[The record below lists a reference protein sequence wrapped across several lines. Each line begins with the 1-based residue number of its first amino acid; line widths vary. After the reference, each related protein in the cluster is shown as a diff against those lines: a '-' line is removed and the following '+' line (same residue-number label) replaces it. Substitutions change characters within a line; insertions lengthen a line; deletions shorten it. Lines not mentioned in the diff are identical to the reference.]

1 MKTLYPA
8 IGVLPAIN
16 TPFTEDDKI
25 DFDGLQKH
33 LDNAVNAG
41 VAGLLIPVVASEV
54 LRLTAQER
62 HDISVCAQEVVN
74 GRVPIF
80 GAATAPT
87 LEECLAFVREL
98 TAVGAGVMVK
108 IPYECP
114 EQYRSYVKAIAA
126 QDPACLMIQDY
137 DLLGPGVPVEL
148 LAELYDEIDCYNCL
162 KVETKLPGGKF
173 TKILT
178 ATEGRL
184 HVSGGWCITQYIEAL
199 DRGVHGMV
207 PTGMNEIFCKL
218 DKLYRS
224 GHRDKANRLFT
235 SVQPVIA
242 FANQQDILSLHF
254 YKRLLWKQG
263 FYKTPNIRT
272 PGLDFDKYYVRIA
285 DEQIER
291 ALSLIEDVKA
301 GKYD

>member
-80 GAATAPT
+80 GAATAPK
-87 LEECLAFVREL
+87 LEECLAVVREL

-162 KVETKLPGGKF
+162 KVETQLPGGKF

-184 HVSGGWCITQYIEAL
+184 HVSVSYTHL
-199 DRGVHGMV
+199 TL
-207 PTGMNEIFCKL
+207 PT
-218 DKLYRS
+218 
-224 GHRDKANRLFT
+224 T
-235 SVQPVIA
+235 
-242 FANQQDILSLHF
+242 
-254 YKRLLWKQG
+254 
-263 FYKTPNIRT
+263 
-272 PGLDFDKYYVRIA
+272 
-285 DEQIER
+285 
-291 ALSLIEDVKA
+291 
-301 GKYD
+301 